1 MCLNH
6 SKAMPHLQ
14 SWKCCLPRNWP
25 LVPKR
30 LVPTGLGGLPTRWV
44 APCAGIIHSTLLL
57 LPEPQKWQLDFGLSV
72 SCSQFAPA
80 AGAHSYFQSLT
91 VS

>member
-6 SKAMPHLQ
+6 STAMPHLR
-14 SWKCCLPRNWP
+14 SWKCCLPRNWS

-30 LVPTGLGGLPTRWV
+30 LGRTGLGGLPTRWV
-44 APCAGIIHSTLLL
+44 APCAGIIHSMLLL
-57 LPEPQKWQLDFGLSV
+57 LPEPQKWQLDFVFFV

-80 AGAHSYFQSLT
+80 AGAHSYFQSLI